1 MCGHRS
7 GLGIAAARAAWL
19 ALATAFVLGP
29 AGCSSAPSATAPSG
43 PATSAPSSAPAGPG
57 PGPSTPTTTD
67 EDVPACGTSTL
78 AVTLGPCEGAAGTIY
93 APVRFTNTAT
103 RPCHLRG
110 FPGVSYVTGDRGDQV
125 GHPAVRDGA
134 PGGAVTLAPGAV
146 ASASLA
152 MVQVANFDPAA
163 CRPTPVRGLRVYP
176 PDERASAFIPLAQTG
191 CAGDPPGPQL
201 RIGAIKPG
209 RGPS

>member
-1 MCGHRS
+1 MCVHRS
-7 GLGIAAARAAWL
+7 GVGLAAARGAWL
-19 ALATAFVLGP
+19 ALATAFALGP
-29 AGCSSAPSATAPSG
+29 AGCSSLPSATAPSG
-43 PATSAPSSAPAGPG
+43 PAATSAPSSTPAE
-57 PGPSTPTTTD
+57 PGPSTPATTG
-67 EDVPACGTSTL
+67 EGMPACGTSTL
-78 AVTLGPCEGAAGTIY
+78 AVTLGPSEGAAGTLY
-93 APVRFTNTAT
+93 APLRFTNTGT
-103 RPCHLRG
+103 RPCALRG

-125 GHPAVRDGA
+125 GHAAVRDGA
-134 PGGAVTLAPGAV
+134 PGGAVTLAPGTV

-152 MVQVANFDPAA
+152 MVQVANFDRVA

-209 RGPS
+209 PGPS